1 MSTEAWCSP
10 FVVPY
15 QSRRSGAEGSKGP
28 VEIGV
33 DRQRC
38 RARTVCVR
46 VIPGYQLRWG
56 ALRAGRCSRVG
67 VGATIGDEGR
77 CLVGR
82 GGWLAVAG
90 TGVVGAVALGV
101 WAWFLAG
108 QTLEVM
114 DKWSSVLVSFL
125 TLASLAV
132 GIIGLI
138 VTWRGGGEGK
148 STGNRSFRAEECPR
162 GTGHLRRPQLDH

>member
-1 MSTEAWCSP
+1 M
-10 FVVPY
+10 
-15 QSRRSGAEGSKGP
+15 
-28 VEIGV
+28 
-33 DRQRC
+33 
-38 RARTVCVR
+38 
-46 VIPGYQLRWG
+46 
-56 ALRAGRCSRVG
+56 
-67 VGATIGDEGR
+67 
-77 CLVGR
+77 GR

-148 STGNRSFRAEECPR
+148 STGNRSFRAKNAR
-162 GTGHLRRPQLDH
+162 GARVTFGDHSSITEREQ